1 MSQTIVQEDTRLI
14 NLYSQSATQFLNND
28 LKSNVVFNFKNI
40 LKDEPDIIYSTIS
53 IVSAQLPVSFYV
65 FNEFNNKFTF
75 TQGALTAT
83 ITITKGNYTAT
94 SLITEMVARL
104 IAIGFLVPVLTISSS
119 TGKLT
124 LSSSTNFTLIAGVN
138 STSFDILG
146 LISTANTASVS
157 LAVIFPFP
165 LNLLGAQELR
175 ISSVAL
181 QTYNYNSSTLG
192 ESNLIGVIQNNAA
205 PFGLIMYLN
214 TNSYSV
220 LRNKLISQIDIQIT
234 DENNLPIDFNGV
246 DWTITFQ
253 LTIFRRKTFESQTQ
267 VLEQNI
273 LNTLTN
279 IQADLEQTQ
288 TPVSNQDNQIVA
300 DQPPTD
306 PTQQAQL
313 DAQNLNNQDAQNNQ
327 ASQDLFS
334 DDLNSLDI
342 MNYNKQLP
350 G

>member
-1 MSQTIVQEDTRLI
+1 M
-14 NLYSQSATQFLNND
+14 
-28 LKSNVVFNFKNI
+28 KSNVVFNFKNI

-65 FNEFNNKFTF
+65 INEFNNKFTF
-75 TQGALTAT
+75 QQSITTAT
-83 ITITKGNYTAT
+83 ITLTPGNYTAT
-94 SLITEMVARL
+94 SLITEMLAKL
-104 IAIGFLVPVLTISSS
+104 LPVFSAATMTFNAS

-124 LSSSTNFTLIAGVN
+124 LRSSVASFTLIAGVN

-146 LISTANTASVS
+146 LSTTSNITSVAAA
-157 LAVIFPFP
+157 LPFVGFEVVFPFP

-214 TNSYSV
+214 TNGYSV

-279 IQADLEQTQ
+279 IQADLEQT
-288 TPVSNQDNQIVA
+288 PVSNQDNQIVA
-300 DQPPTD
+300 DQPPPPID
-306 PTQQAQL
+306 PTQQAQF